1 MRYPACRGPQRRP
14 LASRACWTVC
24 LCLCLCVACTA
35 ASVGATSPSP
45 APPAAPA
52 ATTTAAA
59 TTVSPADAV
68 HGLGALAA
76 AAPIPLHRPASAL
89 PVHVAGPQQ
98 AASPDCAPRR
108 GRGGAGRGGHSAST
122 SPASSVGTTGATGTS
137 PALSAYPTPVVSHV
151 GGGGAA
157 PAPSVDS
164 PATYPTPLGAMPT
177 SAEAVIGKVA
187 HGSRAQVVAG
197 VGRKLPMT
205 IAAYVPAAVAGVAS
219 AAVPVPVP
227 VPVLVATPLMCCAT
241 CDHQVCRVCSR
252 HECRHRQCP
261 SDAACVMQ
269 TAGWLRR
276 CGQRLVMAALCYRRA
291 CQGWWEE
298 HPTRSGVLGCVGERN
313 CVGEGRVCVCVW
325 ERESRTQ
332 SVGRWWPVRGAE
344 GLLWKHPSAAVT
356 MPSKGRTCRSSNSL
370 KTLRELYDVFCWPR
384 HAVLLSLR
392 CLG

>member
-1 MRYPACRGPQRRP
+1 MQRQSLEECVASPPQRCLRP
-14 LASRACWTVC
+14 CARVLTLRLVSGGAAAKVRRLYDIANVLCSLQLVEKVYLARKPAFQWRGAKGVPQLRALPGVPWSPAQAPCLTCVLDCVSVC
-24 LCLCLCVACTA
+24 VCVAYTA

-45 APPAAPA
+45 APPAAP

-89 PVHVAGPQQ
+89 PGHVAGPQQ

-219 AAVPVPVP
+219 AAVPAPLCLCLWPCPSCAAGPVTTRSAACAP
-227 VPVLVATPLMCCAT
+227 ATNVATASAP
-241 CDHQVCRVCSR
+241 R
-252 HECRHRQCP
+252 
-261 SDAACVMQ
+261 MQ
-269 TAGWLRR
+269 
-276 CGQRLVMAALCYRRA
+276 
-291 CQGWWEE
+291 
-298 HPTRSGVLGCVGERN
+298 
-313 CVGEGRVCVCVW
+313 
-325 ERESRTQ
+325 
-332 SVGRWWPVRGAE
+332 
-344 GLLWKHPSAAVT
+344 
-356 MPSKGRTCRSSNSL
+356 
-370 KTLRELYDVFCWPR
+370 
-384 HAVLLSLR
+384 HA
-392 CLG
+392 

>member
-1 MRYPACRGPQRRP
+1 MAWCEGRATAACVTRRAVVSSAGPLP
-14 LASRACWTVC
+14 HVC
-24 LCLCLCVACTA
+24 AGLCVLDCVSVCVAYTA

-45 APPAAPA
+45 APAAAPA
-52 ATTTAAA
+52 ATTTAA

-219 AAVPVPVP
+219 AAVPVPLCLCLWPCPSCAAGP
-227 VPVLVATPLMCCAT
+227 VTTRSAACAPATNVATASAP
-241 CDHQVCRVCSR
+241 R
-252 HECRHRQCP
+252 
-261 SDAACVMQ
+261 MQ
-269 TAGWLRR
+269 
-276 CGQRLVMAALCYRRA
+276 
-291 CQGWWEE
+291 
-298 HPTRSGVLGCVGERN
+298 
-313 CVGEGRVCVCVW
+313 
-325 ERESRTQ
+325 
-332 SVGRWWPVRGAE
+332 
-344 GLLWKHPSAAVT
+344 
-356 MPSKGRTCRSSNSL
+356 
-370 KTLRELYDVFCWPR
+370 
-384 HAVLLSLR
+384 HA
-392 CLG
+392 